1 MAVSLLNSALAA
13 EIGHLQDG
21 GNARFLN
28 AMVVWGDEAAVRARI
43 REHFDAGAT
52 QVCLQPVHPQGD
64 LAGAKAMLTALAP

>member
-21 GNARFLN
+21 GNAR
-28 AMVVWGDEAAVRARI
+28 V